1 MIGPFGETL
10 GMYLRRQREARS
22 VSLEE
27 LSFGTRMNI
36 EYLKALERDDFQC
49 FPQKEHYME
58 GFLRTYARY
67 VRLDPEEVLRRFHL
81 QTELAR
87 MEKTFHQ
94 LTLFQPPAHSMPSD
108 RPARKFAPRA
118 PFQGFKKIRAYRKI
132 LLKIGIVIVA
142 IAFSLFLRQV
152 LQKTDK
158 ANKPLSPKA
167 AALSKTHSVTS
178 SSHGQS
184 PLGTF

>member
-27 LSFGTRMNI
+27 LAFGTRMNI
-36 EYLKALERDDFQC
+36 EYLRALERDDFQR
-49 FPQKEHYME
+49 FPQKEHYIE

-87 MEKTFHQ
+87 MEKPFHQ
-94 LTLFQPPAHSMPSD
+94 LNLFQPPANSSPMDGSRRKFTP
-108 RPARKFAPRA
+108 RPA
-118 PFQGFKKIRAYRKI
+118 FQGFKKIWTYRKI
-132 LLKIGIVIVA
+132 LLQIGIVILA
-142 IAFSLFLRQV
+142 IAFSLYLRQV
-152 LQKTDK
+152 LQRNDK
-158 ANKPLSPKA
+158 ANKPISPKV
-167 AALSKTHSVTS
+167 AALSKAHSVPL
-178 SSHGQS
+178 S
-184 PLGTF
+184 PYRTGISP